1 MKTIPI
7 KPQFKSK
14 PRTEPITTVVL
25 HATAGSS
32 LEGAVST
39 LHVRGLGYHFLVT
52 KAGEVYKGCAYT
64 RNCGHAGKSKGPDG
78 EFCNGY
84 SIGVSY
90 VHPNN
95 GSAISE
101 VAINA
106 SIELLAALKAA
117 IPTLRYVTT
126 HYALTVQ
133 PNGRYR
139 KSDPRNCPVELIAS
153 KTGLIPWK
161 PDYALR
167 YSL

>member
-7 KPQFKSK
+7 EPQFKSK

-25 HATAGSS
+25 HATAGGT
-32 LEGAVST
+32 LAGAVKT
-39 LHVRGLGYHFLVT
+39 LHDKDLGYHYLIERDGTVH
-52 KAGEVYKGCAYT
+52 KGCAT
-64 RNCGHAGKSKGPDG
+64 SLNCGHAGKSVGPDG
-78 EFCNGY
+78 EWCNGY

-101 VAINA
+101 AAIQA
-106 SIELLAALKAA
+106 SIELLADLKAA

-126 HYALTVQ
+126 HYAVTVQ

-139 KSDPRNCPVELIAS
+139 KSDPRRCPVELIAE
-153 KTGLIPWK
+153 KTGLEAWK
-161 PDYALR
+161 PSYATR
-167 YSL
+167 FSL

>member
-7 KPQFKSK
+7 EPQFVSK

-32 LEGAVST
+32 LAGAVST
-39 LHVRGLGYHFLVT
+39 LRAKGLGYHYLIEKDGTVH
-52 KAGEVYKGCAYT
+52 KGCAT
-64 RNCGHAGKSKGPDG
+64 SRNCGHAGKSVGPDG

-84 SIGVSY
+84 SIGVAF

-101 VAINA
+101 AAIQA

-126 HYALTVQ
+126 HYAITVE
-133 PNGRYR
+133 PSGRYR
-139 KSDPRNCPVELIAS
+139 KSDPRSCPVELIAE
-153 KTGLIPWK
+153 KTGLEAWK
-161 PDYALR
+161 PSFATR

>member
-7 KPQFKSK
+7 EPQFVSK
-14 PRTEPITTVVL
+14 PRTEPVTTVVL

-32 LEGAVST
+32 LEGAVRT
-39 LHVRGLGYHFLVT
+39 LYNRDLGYHYLIT
-52 KAGEVYKGCAYT
+52 KSGEVYKGCAT
-64 RNCGHAGKSKGPDG
+64 SLNCGHAGKSVGPDG
-78 EFCNGY
+78 EWCNGY

-101 VAINA
+101 AAIQA

-126 HYALTVQ
+126 HYAITVQ

-139 KSDPRNCPVELIAS
+139 KSDPRRCPVELIAE
-153 KTGLIPWK
+153 KTGLEAWRPS
-161 PDYALR
+161 YATR